1 MATAKNKKLNLK
13 ELASSI
19 SGGSALM
26 EGREKVNTE
35 DIVGIELTLVDFDI
49 LKYEKDGKEV
59 SYPICVFKELPDK
72 FYQGGMQLSRLCEAI
87 ASDEDLLAEL
97 KEQGLKLMFESSRT
111 RSGNDFVNFSV
122 LD

>member
-1 MATAKNKKLNLK
+1 MANIKNKKLNLK

-26 EGREKVNTE
+26 EGREKINTE
-35 DIVGIELTLVDFDI
+35 DMIGIELTLVDFDI
-49 LKYEKDGKEV
+49 LRYEKDGKEV

-97 KEQGLKLMFESSRT
+97 KEQGLKLMLESSRT